1 MRTHTGAEYE
11 SGAANAA
18 RGQNDA
24 DAERL
29 LPDGERIDPAGVQSP
44 PQRRTVV
51 VPAPRARHR
60 EALDSRRSVRT
71 RCNA

>member
-1 MRTHTGAEYE
+1 MPTHTGAEYE

-44 PQRRTVV
+44 PQRRTGGAGAKS
-51 VPAPRARHR
+51 PTRGS
-60 EALDSRRSVRT
+60 LDSRCSVRT